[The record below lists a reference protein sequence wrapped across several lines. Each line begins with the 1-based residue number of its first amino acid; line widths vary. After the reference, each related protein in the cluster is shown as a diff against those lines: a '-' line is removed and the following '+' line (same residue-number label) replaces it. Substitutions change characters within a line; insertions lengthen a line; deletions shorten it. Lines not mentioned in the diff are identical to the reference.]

1 MDEKTDCKEE
11 TGDASCVAGATST
24 SQVAE
29 EGIQSTPHT
38 QHRHTETEEVTFKVK
53 FDFLKPSGYY
63 RQITAQGSQRILDAL
78 QDEPSLHEIKNNLTK
93 AFLDPTARS
102 KIRGEPN
109 IGSPCSIVAGGW
121 FKARLNT
128 KLKVGPGLSV
138 YRVNEIMSKKR
149 CRFYIDVSEQTSKSK
164 WITKLD
170 PIKFHRSILLIDC
183 LPNDTLLSA
192 LLRDGRIVVSK
203 VKYCQL
209 LYKDNSV
216 VQLTDKVTSH
226 HDHKFVC
233 SVGASPEVTDNVWK
247 EALAPQHNNVPIDHT
262 VDGSPSSESRI
273 CSPRAESPAQ
283 NERLDNSGPTP
294 EVGNISPLANN
305 IMEEIYNKWQSSLTD
320 LLGLDLQ
327 PKTSAKGRKETMR
340 RNNLDKF
347 AKPFLQEYLVDT
359 TKGTPFVIMQKFMS
373 YAYSVGILLK
383 DGHPYGTCFRVGP
396 KFVLTNRHVTN
407 MAGLSTGSCSGAS
420 VVFNYIE
427 QCSNDYQRCKIQEI
441 RHSHNELDYSVLELE
456 PLDDSEF
463 PPGLESLIWPTTK
476 KSRVSIIGH
485 PGGDP
490 KTFAIRCPIVNSKY
504 NEVIYYLM
512 FNPNPTGG
520 ADYSKV
526 SDPARAT
533 YRTDF
538 AHGSSGSPGF
548 DQNGKLI
555 VMHTCGYPLYSGS
568 KSVLEQGIRMTA
580 IYRDLKQNKPDL
592 FREIFPQDLSDAEWP
607 EPEQPMDWS

>member
-1 MDEKTDCKEE
+1 
-11 TGDASCVAGATST
+11 
-24 SQVAE
+24 
-29 EGIQSTPHT
+29 
-38 QHRHTETEEVTFKVK
+38 
-53 FDFLKPSGYY
+53 
-63 RQITAQGSQRILDAL
+63 
-78 QDEPSLHEIKNNLTK
+78 
-93 AFLDPTARS
+93 
-102 KIRGEPN
+102 
-109 IGSPCSIVAGGW
+109 
-121 FKARLNT
+121 
-128 KLKVGPGLSV
+128 
-138 YRVNEIMSKKR
+138 MSKKR
-149 CRFYIDVSEQTSKSK
+149 CRFYIDVSAQRSRSM
-164 WITKLD
+164 WITKID
-170 PIKFHRSILLIDC
+170 PIKFHYSILLIDC

-216 VQLTDKVTSH
+216 VTLTDKVNSY
-226 HDHKFVC
+226 HDQKFVC
-233 SVGASPEVTDNVWK
+233 SVGDSPQVSDNVWK
-247 EALAPQHNNVPIDHT
+247 EALALQHTCNNVPIEHT
-262 VDGSPSSESRI
+262 VDSIPSSESRI
-273 CSPRAESPAQ
+273 CSPRTENPVQ

-305 IMEEIYNKWQSSLTD
+305 IMDEIYNKWQTLLTD
-320 LLGLDLQ
+320 LFDLELQ

-340 RNNLDKF
+340 RNKLDKF
-347 AKPFLQEYLVDT
+347 AKPFLQEYHVDN
-359 TKGTPFVIMQKFMS
+359 TKGTPFIIMQKFMN
-373 YAYSVGILLK
+373 YAYSVGILVK
-383 DGHPYGTCFRVGP
+383 DGRPYGTCFRVGP

-427 QCSNDYQRCKIQEI
+427 QCSNDNKRCKVQEI
-441 RHSHNELDYSVLELE
+441 RHSHDQLDYSVLALE

-463 PPGLESLIWPTTK
+463 PPGLESLICLTTK
-476 KSRVSIIGH
+476 KSTVSIIGH

-490 KTFAIRCPIVNSKY
+490 KTFAIRCPIVSPKQNK
-504 NEVIYYLM
+504 VTYYLK
-512 FNPNPTGG
+512 FNPNPTGD

-538 AHGSSGSPGF
+538 DYGSSGSPGF

-555 VMHTCGYPLYSGS
+555 VMHTCGYPLYPGS
-568 KSVLEQGIRMTA
+568 ESVLEQGIRMTA